1 MLLLFYCGSVCK
13 TSWIALNEIYWKKF
27 PGASKSSEWI
37 TGNISLECFTHSTRI
52 YFSKFNITLLYFL
65 LSRQDRTGQHFSF
78 LCRDRKCAN
87 LYNYYLFN
95 LLLLKP
101 NEHCWKNS
109 FDKIFF
115 WQDFLRRFASH
126 SIHNLPFKIFMFFSC
141 QLCELSQVS
150 HSIQKTTNKMDYYT
164 F

>member
-65 LSRQDRTGQHFSF
+65 LSRQDRTGQDSISPFYAVTENVLTYIIIIYLTCYYS
-78 LCRDRKCAN
+78 N
-87 LYNYYLFN
+87 LMNTVEKI
-95 LLLLKP
+95 LLIQ
-101 NEHCWKNS
+101 
-109 FDKIFF
+109 FFFGKIFCADLPPTLF
-115 WQDFLRRFASH
+115 TTCLSKYSCFSH
-126 SIHNLPFKIFMFFSC
+126 VSC
-141 QLCELSQVS
+141 VS
-150 HSIQKTTNKMDYYT
+150 
-164 F
+164 